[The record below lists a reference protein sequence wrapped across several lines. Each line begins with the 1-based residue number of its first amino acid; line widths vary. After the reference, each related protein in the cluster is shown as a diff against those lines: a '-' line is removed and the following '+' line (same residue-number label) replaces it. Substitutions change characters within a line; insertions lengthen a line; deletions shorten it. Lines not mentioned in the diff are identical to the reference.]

1 MFDLKYE
8 RTPREEIGQRIA
20 RFQKLLQQHGIQG
33 ALISQN
39 VDLFYF
45 SGTIQR
51 SYLFIPAQGKPVLAV
66 RKDLE
71 RASEESPLEQ
81 ILPLRN
87 NRQLGQVLAE
97 FGCSLRGRIG
107 LEMDV
112 LPARLYLGLQRDFS
126 EADFVDVSELIK
138 RVRMIKSDY
147 EISQIRK
154 ACEILN
160 QVLLEAKLS
169 IRPGMTELEVDGLLG
184 GLARRLGHQGRLRM
198 RGYNQEMFYAHV
210 FCGQTAAIPSFLE
223 APLGGQGTTPAIAQ
237 GASFNRIAENEP
249 IIIDFG
255 VGVNGYVTDVTRTF
269 VIGKLPQR
277 LEKAYEFARE
287 VKDFMEGWV
296 RPGRRCSELY
306 REVMKLV
313 EGRGYQDHFMG
324 YKGHQVPFV
333 GHGIGLEID
342 EYPLIAPNFHMEFE
356 ENMVFAFEP
365 KLVFPGTGAVGVED
379 DYRVTKTGLERLST
393 SDDSLLTVVFGPER

>member
-1 MFDLKYE
+1 MKYE
-8 RTPREEIGQRIA
+8 CTPREEIGQRIA
-20 RFQKLLQQHGIQG
+20 RFQELLQQHDIQG

-51 SYLFIPAQGKPVLAV
+51 SYLFIPAQGKPLLAV
-66 RKDLE
+66 QRDFE
-71 RASEESPLEQ
+71 RALRESPLEQ
-81 ILPLRN
+81 IIPLKN
-87 NRQLGQVLAE
+87 NRQLGQILAE
-97 FGCSLRGRIG
+97 FGCSLRERIG

-112 LPARLYLGLQRDFS
+112 LPARLYLGLQRDFPK
-126 EADFVDVSELIK
+126 ADFVDVSELIK
-138 RVRMIKSDY
+138 RVRMIKSNY

-160 QVLLEAKLS
+160 QIMREAQRS

-210 FCGQTAAIPSFLE
+210 FCGQTATIPSSLK
-223 APLGGQGTTPAIAQ
+223 APLGGLGTTPAIAQ

-255 VGVNGYVTDVTRTF
+255 VGINGYVTDITRTF
-269 VIGKLPQR
+269 VVGKLPRKLQ
-277 LEKAYEFARE
+277 EAYSFAKE
-287 VKDFMEGWV
+287 VKDFMEEWV
-296 RPGRRCSELY
+296 RPGKRCSGLY
-306 REVMKLV
+306 WEVMRLV
-313 EGRGYQDHFMG
+313 RQRGYQDHFLG

-365 KLVFPGTGAVGVED
+365 KLVFPGMGAVGVED
-379 DYRVTKTGLERLST
+379 DYRVTKTGVERLST
-393 SDDSLLTVVFGPER
+393 YNDSLLTVVFGSER

>member
-8 RTPREEIGQRIA
+8 RIPRKEIRQRIA
-20 RFQKLLQQHGIQG
+20 RFQKLLQQHDIQG

-51 SYLFIPAQGKPVLAV
+51 SYLFIPAQGKPLLAV
-66 RKDLE
+66 QRDFE
-71 RASEESPLEQ
+71 RALRESPLEQ
-81 ILPLRN
+81 IIPLKN
-87 NRQLGQVLAE
+87 NRQLGQILAE
-97 FGCSLRGRIG
+97 FGYSLRERIG

-112 LPARLYLGLQRDFS
+112 LPARLYLRLRRDFP
-126 EADFVDVSELIK
+126 EAEFVDVSELIK

-160 QVLLEAKLS
+160 QIMREAKMS

-184 GLARRLGHQGRLRM
+184 GLARQLGHQGRLRM

-210 FCGQTAAIPSFLE
+210 FCGQTATIPSSLE
-223 APLGGQGTTPAIAQ
+223 APLGGLGTTPAIAQ

-249 IIIDFG
+249 IIIDFCI
-255 VGVNGYVTDVTRTF
+255 GVNGYVSDVTRTF

-277 LEKAYEFARE
+277 LEKAYDFAKE
-287 VKDFMEGWV
+287 VKEFMEGWV

-306 REVMKLV
+306 WKVMKLV
-313 EGRGYQDHFMG
+313 EGRGYQDYFMG
-324 YKGHQVPFV
+324 YKGRQVPFI

-365 KLVFPGTGAVGVED
+365 KLVFPGMGAVGVED
-379 DYRVTKTGLERLST
+379 DYRVTKTGVERLST
-393 SDDSLLTVVFGPER
+393 YNDSLLTVVFGPER

>member
-1 MFDLKYE
+1 MKYE
-8 RTPREEIGQRIA
+8 CTPREEIGQRIA
-20 RFQKLLQQHGIQG
+20 RFQELLQQHDIQG

-51 SYLFIPAQGKPVLAV
+51 SYLFIPAQGKPLLAV
-66 RKDLE
+66 QRDFE
-71 RASEESPLEQ
+71 RALRESPLEQ
-81 ILPLRN
+81 IIPLKN
-87 NRQLGQVLAE
+87 NRQLGQILAE
-97 FGCSLRGRIG
+97 FGYSLRERIG

-112 LPARLYLGLQRDFS
+112 LPARLYLGLQRDFPK
-126 EADFVDVSELIK
+126 ADFVDVSELIK
-138 RVRMIKSDY
+138 RVRMIKSNY

-160 QVLLEAKLS
+160 QIMREAQRS

-210 FCGQTAAIPSFLE
+210 FCGQTATIPSSLK
-223 APLGGQGTTPAIAQ
+223 APLGGLGTTPAIAQ

-255 VGVNGYVTDVTRTF
+255 VGINGYVTDITRTF
-269 VIGKLPQR
+269 VVGKLPRKLQ
-277 LEKAYEFARE
+277 EAYSFAKE
-287 VKDFMEGWV
+287 VKDFMEEWV
-296 RPGRRCSELY
+296 RPGKRCSGLY
-306 REVMKLV
+306 WEVMRLV
-313 EGRGYQDHFMG
+313 RQRGYQDHFLG
-324 YKGHQVPFV
+324 YKGHQVSFV

-342 EYPLIAPNFHMEFE
+342 EYPLIAPNFHTEFE

-365 KLVFPGTGAVGVED
+365 KLVFPGMGAVGVED
-379 DYRVTKTGLERLST
+379 DYRVTKTGVERLST
-393 SDDSLLTVVFGPER
+393 YNDSLLTVVFGSER

>member
-1 MFDLKYE
+1 MKYE
-8 RTPREEIGQRIA
+8 CTPREEIGQRIA
-20 RFQKLLQQHGIQG
+20 RFQELLQQHDIQG

-51 SYLFIPAQGKPVLAV
+51 SYLFIPAQGKPLLAV
-66 RKDLE
+66 QRDFE
-71 RASEESPLEQ
+71 RALRESPLEQ
-81 ILPLRN
+81 ILPLKN
-87 NRQLGQVLAE
+87 HRQLGQILAE
-97 FGCSLRGRIG
+97 FSYSLRERIG

-112 LPARLYLGLQRDFS
+112 LPARLYLELQRDFP
-126 EADFVDVSELIK
+126 EADFMDVSELIK

-160 QVLLEAKLS
+160 QIMREAQRS
-169 IRPGMTELEVDGLLG
+169 IRPGMTEIEVDGLLR

-198 RGYNQEMFYAHV
+198 RGYNQEMFFAHV
-210 FCGQTAAIPSFLE
+210 FCGQTATIPSSLE
-223 APLGGQGTTPAIAQ
+223 APLGGLGTTPAIAQ
-237 GASFNRIAENEP
+237 GASFNRVAENEP
-249 IIIDFG
+249 IIIDLG
-255 VGVNGYVTDVTRTF
+255 VGINGYVTDITRTF
-269 VIGKLPQR
+269 VIGKLPRKLQ
-277 LEKAYEFARE
+277 EAYSFARG

-296 RPGRRCSELY
+296 RPGQRCSGLY
-306 REVMKLV
+306 WEIMRLV
-313 EGRGYQDHFMG
+313 RQRGYQDHFLG
-324 YKGHQVPFV
+324 YKGHQVSFV

-365 KLVFPGTGAVGVED
+365 KLVFPGIGAVGVED
-379 DYRVTKTGLERLST
+379 DYRVTKTGVERLST
-393 SDDSLLTVVFGPER
+393 YDDDLLTIVSDPERGV

>member
-1 MFDLKYE
+1 MKYE
-8 RTPREEIGQRIA
+8 CTPRGEIGQRIA
-20 RFQKLLQQHGIQG
+20 RFQELLQQHDIQG

-51 SYLFIPAQGKPVLAV
+51 SYLFIPAQGKPLLAV
-66 RKDLE
+66 QRDFE
-71 RASEESPLEQ
+71 RALRESPLEQ
-81 ILPLRN
+81 IIPLKN
-87 NRQLGQVLAE
+87 NRQLGQILAE
-97 FGCSLRGRIG
+97 FGYSLRERIG

-112 LPARLYLGLQRDFS
+112 LPARLYLGLQRDFPK
-126 EADFVDVSELIK
+126 ADFVDVSELIK
-138 RVRMIKSDY
+138 RVRMIKSNY

-154 ACEILN
+154 GCEILN
-160 QVLLEAKLS
+160 QIMREAQRS

-210 FCGQTAAIPSFLE
+210 FCGQTATIPSSLK
-223 APLGGQGTTPAIAQ
+223 APLGGLGTTPAIAQ

-255 VGVNGYVTDVTRTF
+255 VGINGYVTDITRTF
-269 VIGKLPQR
+269 VVGKLPRKLQ
-277 LEKAYEFARE
+277 EAYSFAKE
-287 VKDFMEGWV
+287 VKDFMEEWV
-296 RPGRRCSELY
+296 RPGKRCSGLY
-306 REVMKLV
+306 WEIMRLV
-313 EGRGYQDHFMG
+313 RQRGYQDHFLG
-324 YKGHQVPFV
+324 YKGHQVSFV

-365 KLVFPGTGAVGVED
+365 KLVFPGMGAVGVED
-379 DYRVTKTGLERLST
+379 DYRVTKTGVERLST
-393 SDDSLLTVVFGPER
+393 YNDSLLTVVFGSER